1 MEQNDATVFR
11 TGKPQTKK
19 RLKAVLSVALTQK
32 GIILQ
37 CTVINNIHLQ
47 IHMVLRVV

>member
-19 RLKAVLSVALTQK
+19 RLSVLSVALTQK

-47 IHMVLRVV
+47 IHIVLRVV